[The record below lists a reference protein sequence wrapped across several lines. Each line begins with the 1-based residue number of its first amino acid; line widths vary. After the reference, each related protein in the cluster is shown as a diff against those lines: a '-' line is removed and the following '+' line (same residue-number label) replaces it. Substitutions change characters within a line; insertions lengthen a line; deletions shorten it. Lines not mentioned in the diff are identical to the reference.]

1 MKEQERQNMEEQER
15 HIANVYNASRDVYKA
30 ARDAYTVAGSAI
42 RDAYARITRLE
53 DQRRLDQD
61 LIETISS
68 RCVCGFDCL
77 RDSTQEETTA
87 AYAPGDAAAA
97 DAAAADAAAADA
109 AAAKSADAA
118 AAKSAD
124 AAAAKSAF
132 TAAAEKANAA
142 LFAYAYSRHGSESAY
157 MTAADEAVE
166 AAARLAAANESKSAF
181 AAAARDAYNAARSAN
196 IDLEAL
202 RANNKR

>member
-97 DAAAADAAAADA
+97 
-109 AAAKSADAA
+109 
-118 AAKSAD
+118 KSAD

>member
-1 MKEQERQNMEEQER
+1 MEEQER

-87 AYAPGDAAAA
+87 AYAPG
-97 DAAAADAAAADA
+97 DA

>member
-1 MKEQERQNMEEQER
+1 MEEQER

-87 AYAPGDAAAA
+87 AYAPG

>member
-87 AYAPGDAAAA
+87 AYAPG

>member
-1 MKEQERQNMEEQER
+1 MEEQER

-87 AYAPGDAAAA
+87 AYAPGDAAA
-97 DAAAADAAAADA
+97 
-109 AAAKSADAA
+109 ADAA